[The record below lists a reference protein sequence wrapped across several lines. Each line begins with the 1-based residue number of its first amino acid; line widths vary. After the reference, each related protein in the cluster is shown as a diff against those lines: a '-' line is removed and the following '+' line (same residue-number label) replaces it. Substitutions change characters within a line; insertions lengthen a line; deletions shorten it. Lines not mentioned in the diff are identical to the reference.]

1 MDSKVLESLLILEI
15 NSKIINNTITTESV
29 KSELDSNFVSKDK
42 LNLSSLKQIKI
53 TEEIINK
60 YKKDYPV
67 LRHVRCKDTKE
78 YKCDGYM
85 WLNNNELVCHVGS
98 CEYTDDH
105 TKWIVSLEIL
115 PKYKGHGLSKQI
127 LDFAVH
133 KMNCKYLSVNKSN
146 KLAKYIYDQYG
157 FKVYQEDKNMYYMV
171 LK

>member
-1 MDSKVLESLLILEI
+1 MNSKLLESLLIDD
-15 NSKIINNTITTESV
+15 ITLESV

-42 LNLSSLKQIKI
+42 INLSSLKRVEI

-60 YKKDYPV
+60 YKKEYHV

-85 WLNNNELVCHVGS
+85 WLDNNKLVCHVGS
-98 CEYTDDH
+98 CEYNDDH

-127 LDFAVH
+127 LDFAVK
-133 KMNCKYLSVNKSN
+133 KMKCRYLSVNKSN

>member
-1 MDSKVLESLLILEI
+1 MNSKLLESLLIDD
-15 NSKIINNTITTESV
+15 ITLESV

-42 LNLSSLKQIKI
+42 INLSSLKRVEI
-53 TEEIINK
+53 TEEIINR
-60 YKKDYPV
+60 YKKEYPV

-85 WLNNNELVCHVGS
+85 WLDNNKLVCHVGS
-98 CEYTDDH
+98 CEYNDDH

-115 PKYKGHGLSKQI
+115 PNYKGHGLSKQI
-127 LDFAVH
+127 LDFTVN
-133 KMNCKYLSVNKSN
+133 KMKCRYLSVNKSN

>member
-1 MDSKVLESLLILEI
+1 MNSKLLESLLIDD
-15 NSKIINNTITTESV
+15 ITLESV
-29 KSELDSNFVSKDK
+29 KSELDSNFISKDK
-42 LNLSSLKQIKI
+42 INLSSLKRVEI

-60 YKKDYPV
+60 YKKEYHV

-85 WLNNNELVCHVGS
+85 WLDNNKLVCHVGS
-98 CEYTDDH
+98 CEYNDDH

-127 LDFAVH
+127 LDFAVK
-133 KMNCKYLSVNKSN
+133 KMKCRYLSVNKSN

>member
-1 MDSKVLESLLILEI
+1 MNSKLLESLLIDD
-15 NSKIINNTITTESV
+15 ITLESV

-42 LNLSSLKQIKI
+42 INLSSLKQVEI
-53 TEEIINK
+53 TEEIINR
-60 YKKDYPV
+60 YKKEYPV

-85 WLNNNELVCHVGS
+85 WLDNNNKLVCHVGS
-98 CEYTDDH
+98 CEYNDDH

-127 LDFAVH
+127 LDFAVN
-133 KMNCKYLSVNKSN
+133 KMKCRYLSVNKSN

>member
-42 LNLSSLKQIKI
+42 INLSSLKQIKI

-85 WLNNNELVCHVGS
+85 WLNNNE
-98 CEYTDDH
+98 
-105 TKWIVSLEIL
+105 
-115 PKYKGHGLSKQI
+115 
-127 LDFAVH
+127 
-133 KMNCKYLSVNKSN
+133 
-146 KLAKYIYDQYG
+146 
-157 FKVYQEDKNMYYMV
+157 
-171 LK
+171 

>member
-1 MDSKVLESLLILEI
+1 MNSKLLESLLIDD
-15 NSKIINNTITTESV
+15 ITLESV

-42 LNLSSLKQIKI
+42 INLSSLKQVEI
-53 TEEIINK
+53 TEEIINR
-60 YKKDYPV
+60 YKKEYPV

-85 WLNNNELVCHVGS
+85 WLDNNNKLVCHVGS
-98 CEYTDDH
+98 CEYNDDH

-127 LDFAVH
+127 LYFAVN
-133 KMNCKYLSVNKSN
+133 KMKCRYLSVNKSN